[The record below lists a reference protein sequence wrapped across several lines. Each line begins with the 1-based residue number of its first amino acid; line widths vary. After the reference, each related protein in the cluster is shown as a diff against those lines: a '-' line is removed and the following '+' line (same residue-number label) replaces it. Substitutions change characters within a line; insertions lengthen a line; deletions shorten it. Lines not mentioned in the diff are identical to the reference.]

1 MIENILSVIRLSE
14 SEVNPQL
21 MAEYQQI
28 ESLLAMETTIKL
40 KSSKILILRDKTLF
54 SIIMEMVRWNKSSSS
69 NLDTNLLNL
78 SLWLKWLLN
87 LS

>member
-1 MIENILSVIRLSE
+1 MSMMKENTLSVIQLSE

-40 KSSKILILRDKTLF
+40 KSSKILILRDKILF
-54 SIIMEMVRWNKSSSS
+54 SIIMEMVK
-69 NLDTNLLNL
+69 
-78 SLWLKWLLN
+78 
-87 LS
+87 

>member
-1 MIENILSVIRLSE
+1 MMKENTLSVIQLSE

-40 KSSKILILRDKTLF
+40 KSSKILILRDKILF
-54 SIIMEMVRWNKSSSS
+54 SIIMEMVK
-69 NLDTNLLNL
+69 
-78 SLWLKWLLN
+78 
-87 LS
+87 

>member
-1 MIENILSVIRLSE
+1 MNMMIENILSVIRLSE

-54 SIIMEMVRWNKSSSS
+54 SIIMEMVR
-69 NLDTNLLNL
+69 
-78 SLWLKWLLN
+78 
-87 LS
+87 